1 MRTLRLGR
9 YLALIALV
17 IALASCKTAELGVTN
32 FDSITLSDDLVVGD
46 DTTITGDLTVTG
58 AVAGAITTD
67 LNGADLIIDADAD
80 TILDEVSDDNIR
92 LTSGAATGLWNVLLG
107 NLKVGNGTP
116 GVALDGEDAYVEGTL
131 EVDGAAQ
138 FDGAVTFNADPSL
151 GTASVNGTEIDN
163 VTRYINVPLMDFI
176 ECDTDAGALIGFDT
190 TADALPDFVNSAT
203 DGTGFVLR
211 FDATGSSEDQNTSIC
226 SQVTIPGDYASGGAF
241 RVRYVKSASTAAT
254 EVVNCAVSVNGGAL
268 EAAGTLTTSSTGGS
282 GSCTPT
288 IASLAANASL
298 AFHMYIT
305 SDSTMN
311 EAVDLAAVAF
321 NYTATQ

>member
-1 MRTLRLGR
+1 MKTRPLTL
-9 YLALIALV
+9 LAVLVLIGGAV
-17 IALASCKTAELGVTN
+17 LASPVGATVLEQASSIRRSFYPFHIDSNHTDAILNADQDGTGSIANFSDSGTNEYTFDLTAATFVNQLN
-32 FDSITLSDDLVVGD
+32 LSDDLK
-46 DTTITGDLTVTG
+46 I
-58 AVAGAITTD
+58 
-67 LNGADLIIDADAD
+67 
-80 TILDEVSDDNIR
+80 
-92 LTSGAATGLWNVLLG
+92 
-107 NLKVGNGTP
+107 GNGTP
-116 GVALDGEDAYVEGTL
+116 GVTLNGEDAYVEGTF

-138 FDGAVTFNADPSL
+138 FDGTVTFNADPAL
-151 GTASVNGTEIDN
+151 GTGSVSGAEIDN
-163 VTRYINVPLMDFI
+163 VTRYVNVPLMAFI

-226 SQVTIPGDYASGGAF
+226 SQVTVPVDYASGGAF
-241 RVRYVKSASTAAT
+241 SVRYVKSASTAAT

-268 EAAGTLTTSSTGGS
+268 EAAGTLTTSSTGGT

-298 AFHMYIT
+298 AFHLYIT

-311 EAVDLAAVAF
+311 EAVDLAAAAF
-321 NYTATQ
+321 SYTATQ